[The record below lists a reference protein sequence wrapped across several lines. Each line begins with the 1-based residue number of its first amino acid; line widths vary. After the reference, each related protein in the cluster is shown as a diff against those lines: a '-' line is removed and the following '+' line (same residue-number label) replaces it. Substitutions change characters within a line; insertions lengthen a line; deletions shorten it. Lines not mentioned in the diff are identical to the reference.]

1 MMKNKFLFP
10 LILFLSFSVQAN
22 SVVSTENMPNTN
34 IDFWQEQFKNN
45 KDLTEKGLN
54 LAIQQRD
61 FNLINTFL
69 SLYLTFPK
77 PDQFLVL
84 FAESLLAQN
93 EQNYTKSINLLRR
106 ILAINPKLNPVRLE
120 LAKALFLNQQNNEAQ
135 AQFELVKSD
144 NLPPAL
150 EQLIDLYLEAI
161 QRRNRWYSQFNAYYT
176 QTDNVNNVSSDINI
190 GNTGFRKNPSMLPQS
205 AHGIAFS
212 NNIGKD
218 FNLISTHYLAL
229 GNYLN
234 GKYYWDNHDYTD
246 IQDRL
251 NLGYKYKNAVQQL
264 AILPFYQWRW
274 VANKRYQQSYGIS
287 LAWSHWLN
295 NHFQLSNTLEYAKNK
310 YSQTKILDGNS
321 KSISSTLFWLPKST
335 QFIYIG
341 FDALWENTQEKQ
353 YSHHTHSLRLGWK
366 QEWKLGISSQINFS
380 ISKRKYH
387 DQAVLGGILP
397 LNKTRKDHI
406 YQANLTLWKRDW
418 QWWNITPKLQFNWKQ
433 QVSNIPS
440 MYSYTDKNINLLF
453 EKQF

>member
-1 MMKNKFLFP
+1 MKNKFIFP
-10 LILFLSFSVQAN
+10 LIFFLSFSVQAN
-22 SVVSTENMPNTN
+22 SFISPENKQNTN
-34 IDFWQEQFKNN
+34 SDFWLEQFKNN
-45 KDLTEKGLN
+45 KGLTEKGLN

-61 FNLINTFL
+61 FNLIDTFL

-77 PDQFLVL
+77 PDKFLVL
-84 FAESLLAQN
+84 FAESLLSQN
-93 EQNYTKSINLLRR
+93 KQDYNKAINLLRQ
-106 ILAINPKLNPVRLE
+106 ILAINPKLNPVRIE

-190 GNTGFRKNPSMLPQS
+190 GNTGFLKNPSMLPQS

-218 FNLISTHYLAL
+218 FNLIYAHYLAL
-229 GNYLN
+229 ENTLN

-246 IQDRL
+246 IQNRL
-251 NLGYKYKNAVQQL
+251 NLGYKYKNAIQQL

-274 VANKRYQQSYGIS
+274 VANQRYQQSYGVT
-287 LAWSHWLN
+287 LEWSRWLN
-295 NHFQLSNTLEYAKNK
+295 NHFQISNTLEYAKNR
-310 YSQTKILDGNS
+310 YPQATILDGDS
-321 KSISSTLFWLPKST
+321 KLASSTLLWLPTST
-335 QFIYIG
+335 QFFYIG
-341 FDALWENTQEKQ
+341 FDALWENTREKQ
-353 YSHHTHSLRLGWK
+353 YSYHTNSLRLGWK

-380 ISKRKYH
+380 ISKRKYQ

-397 LNKTRKDHI
+397 LNKTRQDNI
-406 YQANLTLWKRDW
+406 YQSSLTLWKRDW
-418 QWWNITPKLQFNWKQ
+418 QWWNITPKLQLNWKQ

-440 MYSYTDKNINLLF
+440 MYSYTDKNINLLL